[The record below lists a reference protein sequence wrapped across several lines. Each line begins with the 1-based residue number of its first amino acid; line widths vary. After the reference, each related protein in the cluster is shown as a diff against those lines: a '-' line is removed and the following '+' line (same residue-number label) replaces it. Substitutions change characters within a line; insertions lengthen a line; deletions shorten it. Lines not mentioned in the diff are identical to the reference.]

1 MNNNKHKR
9 EVLEAIDGLLQN
21 VCDKLYILDALDKDK
36 SDSGCYDLHD
46 QLNDLFTSHN
56 ALARCVERS
65 MLVVPRAWNSDII

>member
-9 EVLEAIDGLLQN
+9 EVLEALEGLLKSVGN
-21 VCDKLYILDALDKDK
+21 KLDVLEALDKDE

-56 ALARCVERS
+56 ALVRCVERS
-65 MLVVPRAWNSDII
+65 KSVVPQ

>member
-21 VCDKLYILDALDKDK
+21 VCDKLYILEALDKDE

-46 QLNDLFTSHN
+46 QLDSLFTSHH
-56 ALARCVERS
+56 LLSRCVKRS
-65 MLVVPRAWNSDII
+65 MLVVPQ